1 MTIIA
6 AMNGPA
12 AQALDR
18 DAPESLQR
26 RRAARRAVLVAALAC
41 ADLPALAA
49 ALARGG
55 DEARIA
61 RTFTA
66 FCDTLIPADALT
78 PAASALGVPAAI
90 LGDIRGDALG
100 ERLVGAGCAWLD
112 AECAGDFAGAD
123 EPSRNAALERMQAM
137 PWQSPA
143 GRFFVVMRNTAMA
156 DYYVQPAS
164 WRGLALD
171 RPPQPLGFF
180 EAVR

>member
-6 AMNGPA
+6 AMNDPF

-18 DAPESLQR
+18 DAPESMQR
-26 RRAARRAVLVAALAC
+26 RRAARRVV
-41 ADLPALAA
+41 LAA
-49 ALARGG
+49 ALICIDLPTLAAAPSRGG

-61 RTFTA
+61 RTFAA

-90 LGDIRGDALG
+90 LGDVRGDALG

-112 AECAGDFAGAD
+112 VECGGDFAGAS

-143 GRFFVVMRNTAMA
+143 GRFFAVMRNTAMA

>member
-1 MTIIA
+1 
-6 AMNGPA
+6 MNDSATP
-12 AQALDR
+12 ALDG
-18 DAPESLQR
+18 DAPASMQR
-26 RRAARRAVLVAALAC
+26 RRAARHVALAGALAC
-41 ADLPALAA
+41 TDLPALAA
-49 ALARGG
+49 ALSRGD

-78 PAASALGVPAAI
+78 PAASALGVPGAI
-90 LGDIRGDALG
+90 LGDVRGDALG

-112 AECAGDFAGAD
+112 GECGGDFAGAD
-123 EPSRNAALERMQAM
+123 EASRNAALERMQAM

-156 DYYVQPAS
+156 DYYVQPQS